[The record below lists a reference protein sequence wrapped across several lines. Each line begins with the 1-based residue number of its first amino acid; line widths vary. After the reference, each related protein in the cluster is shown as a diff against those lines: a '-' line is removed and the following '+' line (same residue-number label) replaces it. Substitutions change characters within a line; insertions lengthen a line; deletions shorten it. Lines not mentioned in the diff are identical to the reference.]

1 MSQFAEMG
9 KMKTGT
15 YASLLGF
22 PGGTVVKHLPA
33 DADVGLIP
41 GLGKS
46 PRE

>member
-1 MSQFAEMG
+1 MG
-9 KMKTGT
+9 KVKMGT

-22 PGGTVVKHLPA
+22 PDGTVVKHLPA
-33 DADVGLIP
+33 NAGDVFLIP